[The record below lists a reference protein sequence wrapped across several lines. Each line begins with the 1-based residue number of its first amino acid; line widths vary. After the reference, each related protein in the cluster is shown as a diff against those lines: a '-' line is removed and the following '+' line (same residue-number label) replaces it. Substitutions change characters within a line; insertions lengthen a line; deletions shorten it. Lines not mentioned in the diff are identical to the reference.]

1 MAFPLQ
7 NKTAIVTGGSRGIG
21 KAIALD
27 VASKGAN
34 VLITYANSEI
44 QAQEVCSEI
53 EKHGVASIGFRAAGT
68 DRSAPAAIVKAA
80 VDKWTKIDI
89 IINNAATGGDFSLLD
104 TTEDQF
110 EELTL
115 VNFRFPLFLIKA
127 AIPHFGPAPRIVNIS
142 SIYARS
148 GHANC
153 SVYSACK
160 GALETATRSLATEL
174 GHKYNATINC
184 VEPGPVN
191 TDLWRKAYEGE
202 EYRRVWEPE
211 VQRTPA
217 APRVAE
223 PHEVAH
229 VVAFLCDEKTSWTTG
244 SVINVNGGMI
254 FV

>member
-1 MAFPLQ
+1 MSEPLKGK
-7 NKTAIVTGGSRGIG
+7 NAIVTGGSRGIG

-27 VASKGAN
+27 LASKGAN
-34 VLITYANSEI
+34 VLITYASAEAE
-44 QAQEVCSEI
+44 AQSVCSEI
-53 EKHGVASIGFRAAGT
+53 EKHNVRSLAIRAAGT
-68 DRSAPAAIVKAA
+68 DRSAPATIVNAA
-80 VDKWTKIDI
+80 VKHWSRIDI
-89 IINNAATGGDFSLLD
+89 IVNNAATGGDFSLLD
-104 TTEDQF
+104 TTEEKF

-127 AIPHFGPAPRIVNIS
+127 AISHFGPAPRIVNIS

-184 VEPGPVN
+184 VEPGPVS
-191 TDLWRKAYEGE
+191 TDLWKKAYEDE
-202 EYRRVWEPE
+202 AYRKVWEPE

-229 VVAFLCDEKTSWTTG
+229 VVSFLCDEKTSWTSG
-244 SVINVNGGMI
+244 SVVNVNGGMV